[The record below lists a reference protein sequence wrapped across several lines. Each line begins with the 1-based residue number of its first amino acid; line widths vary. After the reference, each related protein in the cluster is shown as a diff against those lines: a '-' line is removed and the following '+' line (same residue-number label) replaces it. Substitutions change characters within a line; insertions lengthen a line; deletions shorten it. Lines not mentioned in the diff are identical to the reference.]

1 MRLGFVKPKTT
12 FSFATA
18 LAFHYL
24 CGNLCEIMEEYHDII
39 FDRNS
44 VEFVTVAAEYCAFL
58 EKCQQQ
64 PISRRRFVDTT
75 VKLLPLL
82 YLKATLIP
90 ECETI
95 GFEEPDAYVTE
106 ESYER
111 MRSVLAEIMGDKD
124 DYLEVFTPDMAYSE
138 GALPNFISEDL
149 CDIYQALR
157 DFIFIFRQGINETM
171 HDALAI
177 CRERFEDYWGQTLV
191 NTLRALHEA
200 KYKDPDTEEDEEE
213 NGGLLSEQ
221 EEDDA
226 GNDYYDLMDDEAEE
240 REER

>member
-1 MRLGFVKPKTT
+1 
-12 FSFATA
+12 
-18 LAFHYL
+18 
-24 CGNLCEIMEEYHDII
+24 MEEYQDII
-39 FDRNS
+39 FERNS
-44 VEFVTVAAEYCAFL
+44 IEFVTVAAEYCAFL

-64 PISRRRFVDTT
+64 PISRWRFVDTT

-90 ECETI
+90 PCETL

-111 MRSVLAEIMGDKD
+111 MRATLADIMGDKD

-157 DFIFIFRQGINETM
+157 DFIFVFRQGVHETM
-171 HDALAI
+171 HDALAL
-177 CRERFEDYWGQTLV
+177 CRERFADYWGQTLV

-200 KYKDPDTEEDEEE
+200 KYKDPDEEEDSEEDKAFF
-213 NGGLLSEQ
+213 SEQ
-221 EEDDA
+221 KDFA
-226 GNDYYDLMDDEAEE
+226 SFDYYDSTDDTEE
-240 REER
+240 GDE

>member
-1 MRLGFVKPKTT
+1 
-12 FSFATA
+12 
-18 LAFHYL
+18 
-24 CGNLCEIMEEYHDII
+24 MEEYQDII

-64 PISRRRFVDTT
+64 SIGRKRFVDTI

-111 MRSVLAEIMGDKD
+111 MRSVLAGIMGEKD

-157 DFIFIFRQGINETM
+157 DFIFVFRQGIHETM
-171 HDALAI
+171 HDALAV
-177 CRERFEDYWGQTLV
+177 CRTRFVDYWGQTLV

-200 KYKDPDTEEDEEE
+200 KYKDPDTEEEEE
-213 NGGLLSEQ
+213 YLVGDSYDEGEDLGEGGYH
-221 EEDDA
+221 
-226 GNDYYDLMDDEAEE
+226 GPMDTNKGE
-240 REER
+240 RGER

>member
-1 MRLGFVKPKTT
+1 
-12 FSFATA
+12 
-18 LAFHYL
+18 
-24 CGNLCEIMEEYHDII
+24 MEEYQDVI
-39 FDRNS
+39 FERNS

-58 EKCQQQ
+58 ERCQQQ
-64 PISRRRFVDTT
+64 PPSRRRFLDTS

-90 ECETI
+90 ECEPL

-111 MRSVLAEIMGDKD
+111 MRAALAGILGDKD

-149 CDIYQALR
+149 SDIYQALR
-157 DFIFIFRQGINETM
+157 DFIFVFRQGIHETM

-177 CRERFEDYWGQTLV
+177 CRDRFAQYWGQTLV

-200 KYKDPDTEEDEEE
+200 KYNDPDEEEDEETD
-213 NGGLLSEQ
+213 GGFPDTDEDP
-221 EEDDA
+221 EE
-226 GNDYYDLMDDEAEE
+226 NDYYDLPDDGTTEDEK
-240 REER
+240 RW